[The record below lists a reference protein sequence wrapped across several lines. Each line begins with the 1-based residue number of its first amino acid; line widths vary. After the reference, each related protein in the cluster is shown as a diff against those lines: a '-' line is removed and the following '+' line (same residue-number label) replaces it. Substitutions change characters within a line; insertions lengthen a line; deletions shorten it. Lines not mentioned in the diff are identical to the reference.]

1 MAFSFSKRTI
11 VLAWLLS
18 FTLLGC
24 TDPAS
29 SPGQVTATDQEAIV
43 KSSNDSRDYKAI
55 SLDNGL
61 EVLLVSD
68 PAVEKSAAALSVGVG
83 LMFDPMDYQGMAH
96 YLEHMLFMGTQA
108 YPEVDA
114 YMNYINQ
121 NGGSHNAYTWLDITN
136 YMFEIKNSAYAGALD
151 RFSHFFKTPLLDPEY
166 IDKEKNAV
174 NAEWS
179 MRRELDYFGIFKLG
193 RSFLGDHPANRF
205 LIGNLES
212 LADKEGST
220 LHAATVDFFNQ
231 YYSANIMKA
240 AMVSNRS
247 LEEMQTLARTY
258 FSDVPNKSI
267 RKPQVNIE
275 IDMAEAMG
283 KLVHYVPLEDK
294 RLLQLVFLID
304 ENSDKFKV
312 KPNEYLAYILGSE
325 MPNTPAARLK
335 ELGWASAVNVTA
347 SPNIF
352 GNYGN
357 FFIEVDLTEAGL
369 AHRPAITDMLLG
381 YIELMRSEGVDDR
394 YAAEFTTS
402 LSNRFQFL
410 EKINDFSYVA
420 QLAEAMQLYP
430 TVNVIDAPYR
440 FEGFDGDA
448 VNAVLNQ
455 LTADRLNVWYIG
467 KEEPATESMHFYAGQ
482 YSVKALNVS
491 DPTTQ
496 LAMAMDNG
504 LAAPAL
510 NTLLPESFAVEHAE
524 GSPVRVLAEDHGE
537 YWLQGSA
544 NFPQQPKGFTT
555 IYLNTPSQIEGPDK
569 VVLAALWADLY
580 QQQQAT
586 LFTEAQIAGMYGSV
600 SPGFGFRVRV
610 SGFTDKQQELIGR
623 SLHAL
628 RIEPTAQEF
637 EQAVDRY
644 TRGLENARFG
654 FPVSQLFPALRQLTR
669 SGAYDE
675 AQLKV
680 AAASATP
687 ESLLQFIEGQLRT
700 AYIRSYSFGNYT
712 ENDVNALAALV
723 QEALPELAG
732 AGYVRPAVYA
742 PAPNT
747 ALVYQKTLPVEDLGM
762 LYLFAA
768 PEASIENQAK
778 GELVA
783 AHLSNRA
790 FHQLRTE
797 EQLGYAAGGFATELG
812 NHPMLGFY
820 IQTPVKAPEA
830 MLQRFDD
837 YRIEFVADL
846 EALTNEEFDRIKAG
860 VLTDL
865 MQPPKNLSEEAAPF
879 VTDWNRERYGFDTQ
893 ERLITAVEQVTL
905 EEARDYYAATV
916 MSETPS
922 RVLIQLKGSA
932 FADEPYATIEDAKVV
947 EDVAAFH
954 LTMPRQ

>member
-1 MAFSFSKRTI
+1 MTSDFSTRTAM
-11 VLAWLLS
+11 LTL
-18 FTLLGC
+18 LLGC
-24 TDPAS
+24 TLLACTDPVS
-29 SPGQVTATDQEAIV
+29 SPEQGVDADRSTIV
-43 KSSNDSRDYKAI
+43 KSSNDSRAYKAVT
-55 SLDNGL
+55 LNNGL

-96 YLEHMLFMGTQA
+96 YLEHMLFMGTEA

-166 IDKEKNAV
+166 IEKEKNAV
-174 NAEWS
+174 HAEWS
-179 MRRELDYFGIFKLG
+179 MRREMDYFGIFKLG
-193 RSFLGDHPANRF
+193 RSFLGNHPANRF

-212 LADKEGST
+212 LADKNGST

-240 AMVSNRS
+240 AMVSNRN
-247 LEEMQTLARTY
+247 LEEMQTLAHSY

-267 RKPQVNIE
+267 PDPEVKIE

-294 RLLQLVFLID
+294 RQLQLVFLID
-304 ENSDKFKV
+304 ANSDKFKV

-347 SPNIF
+347 SPNVF

-420 QLAEAMQLYP
+420 QLAEAMQVYP
-430 TVNVIDAPYR
+430 TVNAIDAPYR

-482 YSVKALNVS
+482 YSVEALNVS
-491 DPTTQ
+491 DPVAQ
-496 LAMAMDNG
+496 IAMAMDNG

-524 GSPVRVLAEDHGE
+524 DSPVQVLAEDHGE

-544 NFPQQPKGFTT
+544 NFPQQPKGYTT
-555 IYLNTPSQIEGPDK
+555 IHLNTHSQAESPES
-569 VVLAALWADLY
+569 VVLAALWVDLY

-586 LFTEAQIAGMYGSV
+586 LFTEARIAGVYGFV
-600 SPGFGFRVRV
+600 SSGFGFRMSL
-610 SGFTDKQQELIGR
+610 SGFTDKQQELMRR
-623 SLHAL
+623 SLKAL
-628 RIEPTAQEF
+628 RIEPTEQEF

-644 TRGLENARFG
+644 SRGLENARFE
-654 FPVSQLFPALRQLTR
+654 FPVSQLFPALRQLTH
-669 SGAYDE
+669 SGAYNE
-675 AQLKV
+675 AQLQ
-680 AAASATP
+680 AAAAAATP
-687 ESLLQFIEGQLRT
+687 ESLRQFIQGQLNA

-723 QEALPELAG
+723 RDALPELAG
-732 AGYVRPAVYA
+732 TGYARPAVYA

-812 NHPMLGFY
+812 DHPMLGFY

-830 MLQRFDD
+830 MLLRFDD
-837 YRIEFVADL
+837 YRIEFATDL
-846 EALTNEEFDRIKAG
+846 EALTNEEFEQIKAG

-879 VTDWNRERYGFDTQ
+879 MSDWDRERYSFDTR
-893 ERLITAVEQVTL
+893 ERLIAAVEQVTL
-905 EEARDYYAATV
+905 QQARDYYAATV

-922 RVLIQLKGSA
+922 RVLIQLKGNA
-932 FADEPYATIEDAKVV
+932 FADEPYATIENAQVV